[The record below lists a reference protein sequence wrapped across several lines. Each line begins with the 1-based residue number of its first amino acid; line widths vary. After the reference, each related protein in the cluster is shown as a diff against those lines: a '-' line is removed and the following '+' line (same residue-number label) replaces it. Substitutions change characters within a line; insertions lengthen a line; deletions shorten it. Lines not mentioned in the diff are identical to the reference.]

1 MGRQVISPDTSPWTG
16 GPSRGPPVTV
26 TPWVIPSRV
35 TGPDRFRRLL
45 SDIGLTR
52 DMRRIGRLGVMG
64 GTFDPIH
71 IGHLIAA
78 SEACS
83 QFRLDQV
90 LFVPAGDPWQKQEHA
105 DPEDRFLMVELAIEA
120 DPRFAASR
128 MEIDRKGPTYTI
140 ETLELLHR
148 SHPEAELFFITGADA
163 LTLLPS
169 WYRFE
174 DLADLTEVIV
184 AERPGVEAPADGGPG
199 WPKIHHLDMVP
210 IGVSST
216 EIRARI
222 RTDKPANYM
231 APARVLKHIGD
242 CGLYRDGAA

>member
-26 TPWVIPSRV
+26 IPYRISEP
-35 TGPDRFRRLL
+35 TWFHRLL

-78 SEACS
+78 SEACW
-83 QFRLDQV
+83 QFQLEQV

-140 ETLELLHR
+140 ETLEMLRR

-199 WPKIHHLDMVP
+199 WPKIHHLNMVP

-216 EIRARI
+216 DLRARI
-222 RTDKPANYM
+222 KGDKPVNYM
-231 APARVLKHIGD
+231 VPARVLKHIGD
-242 CGLYRDGAA
+242 RGLYRDGAA